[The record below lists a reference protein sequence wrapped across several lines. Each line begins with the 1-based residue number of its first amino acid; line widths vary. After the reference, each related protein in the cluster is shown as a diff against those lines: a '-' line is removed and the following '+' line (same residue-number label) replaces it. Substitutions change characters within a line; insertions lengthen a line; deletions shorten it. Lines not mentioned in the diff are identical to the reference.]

1 MSISLPEI
9 LLNSDID
16 PDNFAAT
23 LQDQGHVQIHN
34 FFSEETAARLLGLIK
49 ANKTW
54 YVAYN
59 DGDNYYESPLQDFNN
74 MPANLKQRFMNN
86 IYSRA
91 GSNFQYLFNQYYIT
105 QAIEKGE
112 EIGNPIHIM
121 HEFVNADPFM
131 GFMKKLTGDNKI
143 KYIESF
149 VSAYR
154 PGHFLTNHDDTHDKN
169 DRVVAY
175 TIGMTKNWQKDWGG
189 HLAFFD
195 DDGNVTKALLP
206 SYNTLS
212 VFLVPQPHAVQ
223 FVAPFA
229 QDSRVSFLGWAN
241 R

>member
-23 LQDQGHVQIHN
+23 LQDKGFVQIHN
-34 FFSEETAARLLGLIK
+34 FFSEETAVRLLDLIK
-49 ANKTW
+49 ANNTW

-74 MPANLKQRFMNN
+74 MPPHLKQQFMTN

-91 GSNFQYLFNQYYIT
+91 GTSFQYLFNQYYIT

-112 EIGNPIHIM
+112 EKGNPIHVM
-121 HEFVNADPFM
+121 HDFVNADPFM
-131 GFMKKLTGDNKI
+131 NFIKKLTGENKI
-143 KYIESF
+143 KYVESF
-149 VSAYR
+149 VSSYR
-154 PGHFLTNHDDTHDKN
+154 PGHFLTNHDDTHDN

-175 TIGMTKNWQKDWGG
+175 TIGMTKDWEKDWGG

-195 DDGNVTKALLP
+195 DDGNIKQALIP
-206 SYNTLS
+206 SFNTLS
-212 VFLVPQPHAVQ
+212 VFLIPQPHAVQ

-229 QDSRVSFLGWAN
+229 KANRVSFLGWAN